1 MGCFTVSHP
10 NESRASAC
18 GAGFERLEGVT
29 VPSTL
34 VRTLRTLADFAEI
47 QGKTAEA
54 ADLRRAAEAIDAFP
68 PDEAAGFVKRARRDR
83 LTDEPGINP
92 TLHRRLRELARG
104 GGQMTVGAAQTPL
117 PALFTE
123 LLNLHLL
130 GTDEAASLV
139 RHLGIL
145 TLAELQLALLEGR
158 VRELGGDVL
167 DERLRRAAR
176 ALEADGLSTPL
187 GRARD
192 LLGGLAADIAAF
204 LPGVDLV
211 TPAGDVRRFE
221 PLVFDLVIV
230 ARAVDPS
237 SAIDAVSTMRGVEN
251 VRHRGARRAMVT
263 VRQTEVDVRVAA
275 PEEYGTLLFHAT
287 GSPAHVHAIH
297 GQSGPIHP
305 ALREDDVYAKAGL
318 PFIQPELRQ
327 DSGEIEAAVAGELPA
342 LISREH
348 IRGDLHMHTHY
359 SDGADTLDAMVAAGC
374 RLGYEYIAITD
385 HSERAA
391 ASRTLTR
398 SALSRQR
405 DEIDAIRRRYPDITI
420 LHGIEAD
427 IMPDGS
433 LDFPD
438 RVLERLDIVLASLH
452 DSAHHDA
459 KKLTWRCIQAIRHPL
474 VTIVTHPANRLV
486 GRREGYPLDFDAVYE
501 AAAET
506 GTALEVDGAPSHLDL
521 DGEHARAAV
530 AAGVTLS
537 IDSDCHRA
545 QWLERQM
552 RLGIGTARRGWVE
565 RRHVL
570 NARPLAEVRAFI
582 AAKRSRATS

>member
-1 MGCFTVSHP
+1 MTV
-10 NESRASAC
+10 R
-18 GAGFERLEGVT
+18 
-29 VPSTL
+29 STL

-47 QGKTAEA
+47 QGKTPET
-54 ADLRRAAEAIDAFP
+54 ADLRRAAEAI
-68 PDEAAGFVKRARRDR
+68 EALPQDQATSFVKRARRDR
-83 LTDEPGINP
+83 LTDEPGISP
-92 TLHRRLRELARG
+92 TLHRQLRELARG
-104 GGQMTVGAAQTPL
+104 GGQMTVGAAQTPM
-117 PALFTE
+117 PALFTQ

-145 TLAELQLALLEGR
+145 TLAELQLALLDGR
-158 VRELGGDVL
+158 VQEMGGDAL
-167 DERLRRAAR
+167 DRRLRRAAR

-192 LLGGLAADIAAF
+192 LLDGLAADIAS

-211 TPAGDVRRFE
+211 AAAGDVRRFE
-221 PLVFDLVIV
+221 ALAFDLVIV
-230 ARAVDPS
+230 GRAVDPP
-237 SAIDAVSTMRGVEN
+237 SAIDAVCTMRGVED
-251 VRHRGARRAMVT
+251 VRHHGARRAMVT
-263 VRQTEVDVRVAA
+263 VRQTEVDVRVAL
-275 PEEYGTLLFHAT
+275 PEEYGTVLFQAT

-297 GQSGPIHP
+297 GRSGPIQS
-305 ALREDDVYAKAGL
+305 ALREDDVYAKAAL
-318 PFIQPELRQ
+318 PFIEPELRQ
-327 DSGEIEAAVAGELPA
+327 ASGEIEAAVAGELPA
-342 LISREH
+342 LISHEH
-348 IRGDLHMHTHY
+348 IRGDLHMHTVY
-359 SDGADTLDAMVAAGC
+359 SDGADTLDAMVAACC

-398 SALSRQR
+398 AALSRQR
-405 DEIDAIRRRYPDITI
+405 DEMDAIRGRYPHITI
-420 LHGIEAD
+420 LHGVEAD

-452 DSAHHDA
+452 DRAHHDA

-552 RLGIGTARRGWVE
+552 NLGIGTARRGWVE

-582 AAKRSRATS
+582 AAKRSRTTS

>member
-1 MGCFTVSHP
+1 MGRFPVSHP
-10 NESRASAC
+10 NETRASTC
-18 GAGFERLEGVT
+18 GADFKRIQGVT
-29 VPSTL
+29 VRSTL

-47 QGKTAEA
+47 QGKTAET
-54 ADLRRAAEAIDAFP
+54 ADLRRAAEAIDALP
-68 PDEAAGFVKRARRDR
+68 QDEAASFVKRARRDR
-83 LTDEPGINP
+83 LTDEPGISP
-92 TLHRRLRELARG
+92 TLHRRLRELARD
-104 GGQMTVGAAQTPL
+104 GGQMTVGAVQTPL
-117 PALFTE
+117 PALFTQ

-130 GTDEAASLV
+130 ETDEAASLV

-145 TLAELQLALLEGR
+145 SLAELQLALLDGR
-158 VRELGGDVL
+158 VRKMGGDVL
-167 DERLRRAAR
+167 DGRLRRAAR

-192 LLGGLAADIAAF
+192 LLDGLAADIAS

-221 PLVFDLVIV
+221 PLAFDLVIL
-230 ARAVDPS
+230 ARAVDPP
-237 SAIDAVSTMRGVEN
+237 SAIDAVCTMRGVED
-251 VRHRGARRAMVT
+251 VRHQGARRAMVT
-263 VRQTEVDVRVAA
+263 VRQTEIDVRVAA
-275 PEEYGTLLFHAT
+275 PEEYGTVLFQVT

-297 GQSGPIHP
+297 GRIGTIQP
-305 ALREDDVYAKAGL
+305 ALREDDVYARAGL
-318 PFIQPELRQ
+318 SFIQPELRQ
-327 DSGEIEAAVAGELPA
+327 ASGEIEAAVAGELPA

-348 IRGDLHMHTHY
+348 IRGDLHMHTLY
-359 SDGADTLDAMVAAGC
+359 SDGADTLDAMVAACC

-398 SALSRQR
+398 AALSRQR
-405 DEIDAIRRRYPDITI
+405 DEIDKIRGRYPDITI
-420 LHGIEAD
+420 LHGVEAD

-438 RVLERLDIVLASLH
+438 RVLEPLDIVLASLH
-452 DSAHHDA
+452 DGAHHDA
-459 KKLTWRCIQAIRHPL
+459 KKLTWRCIQAIRHPF

-521 DGEHARAAV
+521 DGEHARAAI

-545 QWLERQM
+545 RWLERQM
-552 RLGIGTARRGWVE
+552 QLGIGTARRGWVE

-582 AAKRSRATS
+582 AAKRSRTTS

>member
-1 MGCFTVSHP
+1 MTV
-10 NESRASAC
+10 AS
-18 GAGFERLEGVT
+18 
-29 VPSTL
+29 SL
-34 VRTLRTLADFAEI
+34 VRSLRTLSDLAEI
-47 QGKTAEA
+47 RGETADT
-54 ADLRRAAEAIDAFP
+54 ADLRRAAEAVDAFT
-68 PDEAAGFVKRARRDR
+68 PDEAADFVKRARRGR

-104 GGQMTVGAAQTPL
+104 RGEMTAGAAQTPL
-117 PALFTE
+117 PALFTQ

-130 GTDEAASLV
+130 GTEEAASLV

-145 TLAELQLALLEGR
+145 TLAELQLALLDGR

-167 DERLRRAAR
+167 DGRLRRAAR
-176 ALEADGLSTPL
+176 ALEADGPSTPL

-192 LLGGLAADIAAF
+192 LLDSLAADIATSS
-204 LPGVDLV
+204 PGVDLV

-230 ARAVDPS
+230 ARAVDPRS
-237 SAIDAVSTMRGVEN
+237 TIDAVCAMRGVED
-251 VRHRGARRAMVT
+251 VRHHSAGRAMVT
-263 VRQTEVDVRVAA
+263 VRQAEVDIRVAT
-275 PEEYGTLLFHAT
+275 PDEYGSVFFHAT

-297 GQSGPIHP
+297 GRSGPIRLAP
-305 ALREDDVYAKAGL
+305 REDEVYAKAGL
-318 PFIQPELRQ
+318 PFIPPELRQ
-327 DSGEIEAAVAGELPA
+327 DSGEIEAAVAGGLPA

-348 IRGDLHMHTHY
+348 IVGDLHMHTNS
-359 SDGADTLDAMVAAGC
+359 SDGADTLDAMVAACC

-398 SALSRQR
+398 AALARQR
-405 DEIDAIRRRYPDITI
+405 DEIDAIRGRYPGITI
-420 LHGIEAD
+420 LHGAEVD
-427 IMPDGS
+427 IMPDGR

-438 RVLERLDIVLASLH
+438 RVLEPLDIVLASLH
-452 DSAHHDA
+452 DSANHDA
-459 KKLTWRCIQAIRHPL
+459 QRLTWRCIQAIRHPL

-486 GRREGYPLDFDAVYE
+486 GRREGYALDFGAVYE

-545 QWLERQM
+545 RWLERQM
-552 RLGIGTARRGWVE
+552 QLGIGTARRGWVE

-570 NARPLAEVRAFI
+570 NTRPLEGVRAFI